1 MNQAYLTR
9 AVYVSIYGPDSTAQ
23 NREDPVAF
31 ASKMQSAL
39 GAGGSFLMKRTAI
52 EIADFERDLRRLKD
66 IPKDLTDFGR
76 LFREFWDKDE
86 DKQLGPSEM
95 WEKTRNIR
103 YQGVTFWK
111 LPVLQLLHLPKG
123 TTIGPGSYRF
133 TGKLVPFLVG
143 MVVLLRMNLRM
154 ELNRAYQRAAKGLG
168 NIGSESPDDEESDAL
183 PIDSA
188 PLDAMKRVIHAA
200 PPCSW
205 RACAH
210 DGRAHIRH
218 PGCEWIAALLLR
230 QRPSLRNR
238 RSAPSGHLLL
248 RQWHREVRQ
257 VATCCDNSD
266 AATPHHPA

>member
-1 MNQAYLTR
+1 MNERTVGKFLLSELISFMRFDAMGPLAPHPLDGQTSTMNQAYLTR

-66 IPKDLTDFGR
+66 IPKDLRDFGR

-168 NIGSESPDDEESDAL
+168 NIVVTTRRV
-183 PIDSA
+183 
-188 PLDAMKRVIHAA
+188 MKSLMH
-200 PPCSW
+200 C
-205 RACAH
+205 
-210 DGRAHIRH
+210 
-218 PGCEWIAALLLR
+218 LLI
-230 QRPSLRNR
+230 Q
-238 RSAPSGHLLL
+238 HL
-248 RQWHREVRQ
+248 W
-257 VATCCDNSD
+257 
-266 AATPHHPA
+266 TP